1 MVGVPAV
8 NGSSDFEA
16 VFRRAM
22 ISEGDA
28 YLMAESE
35 LRDSP
40 ESAPVL
46 RAHLSD
52 PDPIGRLAAGVMLE
66 WSESS
71 GDDFGQVTEY
81 LDDLQRTFA
90 PTVAGA
96 PRVTG
101 VIEDLTRRFGGRLAE
116 FLALRLVQ
124 QPQPSWRVLT
134 TLGYL
139 DRHKNPA
146 TTEALI
152 RFAAQTREPRL
163 QQLAAQVVANL
174 GDPALAQKLQAERDR
189 LVAQGGALPPALAS
203 ITASPGAT
211 A

>member
-1 MVGVPAV
+1 VS
-8 NGSSDFEA
+8 GSPDFEA

-52 PDPIGRLAAGVMLE
+52 PDPIGRPAAGVVLE
-66 WSESS
+66 WSESA
-71 GDDFGQVTEY
+71 GDELTQAMQY
-81 LDDLQRTFA
+81 LDDLQRRFA
-90 PTVAGA
+90 PTVLGA
-96 PRVTG
+96 PPVTG
-101 VIEDLTRRFGGRLAE
+101 VIQNLTTKFGGRLAE
-116 FLALRLVQ
+116 LLALRLVQ

-163 QQLAAQVVANL
+163 QQLVAQVVANL

-203 ITASPGAT
+203 LSASPGAT